1 MVVTEQLKMLWKDTC
16 TIIVKQEITKAN
28 GATGFSDVALC
39 TDEPCKVSFFNN
51 NRLNEAASVGLNAAE
66 VFQQAKLF
74 IKPDL
79 NIPEGSSITVVT
91 HQNNKTL
98 HFKCSSTP
106 ATFTNH
112 QEILMEVDK
121 KWA

>member
-1 MVVTEQLKMLWKDTC
+1 MVVTEQLKLLWKDTC
-16 TIIVKQEITKAN
+16 TITVNQQTTKTN
-28 GATGFSDVALC
+28 GATGFSDVPLC

-79 NIPEGSSITVVT
+79 NIPEGSKITVVT

-98 HFKCSSTP
+98 HFKSSSTP
-106 ATFTNH
+106 GIFTNH
-112 QEILMEVDK
+112 QEILMEVDNE
-121 KWA
+121 WA